1 MKNLTLSVNNREWHR
16 VNVLELSGQ
25 VRNQPDITRI
35 LYSQLAVT
43 ALVRG
48 DEITK

>member
-35 LYSQLAVT
+35 PAQSTRCYST
-43 ALVRG
+43 GSR
-48 DEITK
+48 